1 MTTHRKQSEYEKRR
15 NGFIDAASAYA
26 DKKTRKEIESSTKK
40 NNWNR
45 IYFAKMDEL
54 MKGGK

>member
-1 MTTHRKQSEYEKRR
+1 MTTHRKKSDYEIRR
-15 NGFIDAASAYA
+15 NGFIDEAAAYA
-26 DKKTRKEIESSTKK
+26 DKKTRKEKESPEKK
-40 NNWNR
+40 DKWNK